1 MSDRTVGD
9 PTAPG
14 VLVLH
19 PWWGLTPW
27 VERFCDRL
35 AAEGFSVS
43 CPDLYDGRTAATI
56 EQAEAL
62 AAGLDGPTARARVD
76 EAAARLAEASGGDV
90 AALGF
95 SMGGQ
100 LAMAA
105 SQSAPAVR
113 AVVAFYGGS
122 ELPDGFVETTHG
134 TAFQGHF
141 CAFDEWEDLDAAKAL
156 FAALAATGHRAEL
169 HVYEGTDHWFMEDDR
184 PDVYAPNAA
193 RQAFDRS
200 VEFLR
205 AQRS

>member
-9 PTAPG
+9 PAAPG

-27 VERFCDRL
+27 VERVCERI

-43 CPDLYDGRTAATI
+43 CPDLYDGRTASTI
-56 EQAEAL
+56 KQAEAL
-62 AAGLDGPTARARVD
+62 ADGLDGPTAHARVGV
-76 EAAARLAEASGGDV
+76 AAARLAEASGGDV

-105 SQSAPAVR
+105 SQRAPAVR
-113 AVVAFYGGS
+113 TVVAFYGGS
-122 ELPDGFVETTHG
+122 ELPGDFAATTHG

-141 CAFDEWEDLDAAKAL
+141 CAIDEWEDLDAAKAL
-156 FAALAATGHRAEL
+156 FARLAAAGHRAEL
-169 HVYEGTDHWFMEDDR
+169 HVYEGAGHWFMEDDR
-184 PDVYAPNAA
+184 PDVYDQEAA
-193 RQAFDRS
+193 RRAFDRS

-205 AQRS
+205 AQRA